1 MIGRTSVCRNMAV
14 VFAAMTLLLLF
25 NPLNAFAQG
34 DLTGV
39 WSCDD
44 SGTYFIRQVGN
55 IVWWYGESASSQSLS
70 QSLNTNPAWAN
81 VAYGTITGDNIVLFW
96 ADVPTGSSGFNSGS
110 LALKY
115 SYNQGTDTL
124 SKQFDTGGFG
134 GSQWTRSASGSVGR
148 KVVSSTE
155 KSYKPVTADQSKV
168 GPIAQPPQVPVSE
181 IVPIETMPL

>member
-134 GSQWTRSASGSVGR
+134 GSQWTRSASGAVGR
-148 KVVSSTE
+148 KTASSTE
-155 KSYKPVTADQSKV
+155 NAYKPVTADQSKV

-181 IVPIETMPL
+181 IAQISTMPF